1 MKVFKILVLV
11 LVLLVVVVVGGIA
24 AFINFADPNDFKDLI
39 ADKVRTATGRE
50 LSLVGPLEIGVW
62 PKIRIDAG
70 ALTLGNAP
78 GFADEPMLAAEKIQI
93 AVATLPLLRNRL
105 EMDTV
110 VIHGLD
116 VKLARN
122 AEGVTNFDDLTG
134 DGEDKS
140 DGSTLAAIVLG
151 GVDIKDARVT
161 WQDATTGQDVAI
173 SNINAQT
180 GELTFGDPVAF
191 SLALTAVANQ
201 PALDSD
207 VKLTGTVAYD
217 LADEHYVI
225 SPLALNAVLRGE
237 QLPGGSANLDLGA
250 VVDVNLKQETATI
263 SALEFTGLGT
273 TVEGELAARDIEDE
287 QPSVTGKLVVK
298 GKDIAQIFNAFD
310 MPVAK
315 QLGQVSDRSFT
326 FNTAFDADMDSGNV
340 SVSEFAGKLLGATVD
355 GSFDATKA
363 NTDTPSA
370 TGKLNASGPDLPSL
384 LAIIGQLQGADAATL
399 KSLNDALASAA
410 DKSFSINADLD
421 ANLAEGRADLPRLE
435 AEILGNTITGQL
447 RAVNAGSDK
456 PAVTGNL
463 KASGP
468 DFPTLA
474 TVIAQLQGAD
484 AAALKSL
491 NAALRSAADKSFS
504 VSADIDA
511 DLAKGTANLP
521 KLDARL
527 LGNTVTG
534 QIAASGIDGDK
545 PAAKGTLTA
554 RGTDL
559 PAMLAIASQ
568 FQTDGKGLRDLAKG
582 LAKEKDRAFDI
593 QIAFDTDMKTGRI
606 DLPQLSAD
614 LLGLEIR
621 GGLKGEGVDFE
632 KSQGKL
638 DGKLSVSSKDLGP
651 LLRSADQADLAQ
663 SLKTLNLDLGI
674 KGSLS
679 DLTFAPFTATALVAN
694 PEVPK
699 PVELKISAGTARANL
714 DKDTLSL
721 QNVTVTGLGL
731 NAKADIE
738 ASGISQEPR
747 YSGTLNVPAFNLRTL
762 LKSLN
767 KPVPKTA
774 DPKALT
780 SIGLTSKL
788 AGSAGNV
795 KLDDLTIKL
804 DDTTIKGNI
813 NILDFTG
820 PHLAFGIGIDKL
832 DADRYLE
839 PAKKGK
845 TRAATPEAAAAGAA
859 SEIPVETLRALQIK
873 GDLLIGNLV
882 LSGAKMKNVKF
893 SINAKGGKIK
903 LAPLGAELYEGA
915 YNGVIGLDAT
925 GKRAK
930 LDLKTGLKNVNVE
943 PLLKDTV
950 DSDLLAGIVS
960 FDAALKGIGGDSE
973 QLKRTLTGSG
983 RFDTRN
989 GIFRGVDA
997 IAVLRAVEQII
1008 ECKCPVPVPKGGE
1021 TRFSSLGGT
1030 INAKNGVLRNE
1041 DLVLAGDGFTI
1052 RGEGMLANLHDNSVK
1067 YDLELAVTEAR
1078 KEATGGRYNLGGYKV
1093 PIACRGKLDKPSCLP
1108 DVGQIVSQ
1116 VVKAEA
1122 KKKVE
1127 KAVGKKLKDAV
1138 GGEAGEA
1145 LKNILKF

>member
-1 MKVFKILVLV
+1 MKVVKILLLTLVLV
-11 LVLLVVVVVGGIA
+11 IVVVVGGIV
-24 AFINFADPNDFKDLI
+24 AFVNFADPNDFKDLI
-39 ADKVRTATGRE
+39 ADKVRAATGRE
-50 LSLVGPLEIGVW
+50 LSLDGPLEIGIW
-62 PKIRIDAG
+62 PKIRLHAG
-70 ALTLGNAP
+70 PLALGNAA
-78 GFADEPMLAAEKIQI
+78 GFGDEPMLAVDKIQI

-116 VKLARN
+116 VRLARN
-122 AEGVTNFDDLTG
+122 ADGVSNFDDLAG
-134 DGEDKS
+134 DGETES
-140 DGSTLAAIVLG
+140 GGSKLAAIVLG
-151 GVDIKDARVT
+151 GVDIKDASVT
-161 WQDATTGQDVAI
+161 WQDATTGQDAAI
-173 SNINAQT
+173 SNITAQT

-207 VKLTGTVAYD
+207 IKLTGTVAYD

-225 SPLALNAVLRGE
+225 SPLALNAVLRGT

-250 VVDVNLKQETATI
+250 VVDINMKQETATI

-273 TVEGELAARDIEDE
+273 SVAGELAARDIEDE
-287 QPSVTGKLVVK
+287 QPSVTGKLVID
-298 GKDIAQIFNAFD
+298 GKDLAQIFNAFE
-310 MPVAK
+310 MPVAR
-315 QLGQVSDRSFT
+315 QLGKIGDRSFT
-326 FNTAFDADMDSGNV
+326 FKTAFDADMDSGNV
-340 SVSEFAGKLLGATVD
+340 TVSEFAGKLLGATVD

-363 NTDTPSA
+363 NTDKPSA
-370 TGKLNASGPDLPSL
+370 TGKLNASGPDLPTL
-384 LAIIGQLQGADAATL
+384 LAVIGQLQGADAATL
-399 KSLNDALASAA
+399 KSLNDALAQAA

-435 AEILGNTITGQL
+435 AKILGNTITGQL
-447 RAVNAGSDK
+447 KATNADSDK

-474 TVIAQLQGAD
+474 TVVAQLQGAD

-504 VSADIDA
+504 VTADIDA
-511 DLAKGTANLP
+511 DLAKGTANLS

-527 LGNTVTG
+527 LGNTVSG
-534 QIAASGIDGDK
+534 QVAASGIGDK

-554 RGTDL
+554 RGADL
-559 PAMLAIASQ
+559 PALLAIASQ
-568 FQTDGKGLRDLAKG
+568 FQADGKWLRDLAKG
-582 LAKEKDRAFDI
+582 LAKEKDRAFDV
-593 QIAFDTDMKTGRI
+593 QLAFDTDLKTGRI

-621 GGLKGEGVDFE
+621 GGLTGEGVDFE

-638 DGKLSVSSKDLGP
+638 DGKLSVNSKDLGP

-663 SLKTLNLDLGI
+663 SLKTLKLDLGI

-679 DLTFAPFTATALVAN
+679 DLTFAPFTLTALVAN

-699 PVELKISAGTARANL
+699 PVELKVSAGAARANL

-738 ASGISQEPR
+738 ASAISKEPR
-747 YSGTLNVPAFNLRTL
+747 YTGTLNVPAFNLRSL
-762 LKSLN
+762 LRSLN
-767 KPVPKTA
+767 KPIPKTA

-788 AGSAGNV
+788 AGSGSNV

-813 NILDFTG
+813 DIRDFEG
-820 PHLAFGIGIDKL
+820 PNLAFGIGIDKL

-839 PAKKGK
+839 PTKKGK
-845 TRAATPEAAAAGAA
+845 ARATTPEAAAAGAA

-873 GDLLIGNLV
+873 GDLLIGSLV

-893 SINAKGGKIK
+893 SINANGGKIR

-925 GKRAK
+925 GKRAT
-930 LDLKTGLKNVNVE
+930 LDLKTGLKSVNVE

-960 FDAALKGIGGDSE
+960 FDAALKSTGGDSE

-983 RFDTRN
+983 RFDTKN

-1021 TRFSSLGGT
+1021 TRFTTLGGT
-1030 INAKNGVLRNE
+1030 INAKNGVLRND

-1052 RGEGMLANLHDNSVK
+1052 RGKGMLANLHDNSVK

-1093 PIACRGKLDKPSCLP
+1093 PIACRGKLDDPSCLP

-1122 KKKVE
+1122 QKKVE